1 MFNQPP
7 PHVVLANR
15 YVLFVDNKD
24 VLKRARK
31 ELANIGGNMG
41 VGYIYVDHTAGLSM
55 RIHLF
60 AEQDRGGLRYS
71 DDLERPGGSSM
82 ILRQDSFADFGIK
95 ILDAE
100 GVKMFGLPPEPAY
113 APVYRNAEVEP
124 LRSLE
129 ILHPLRAPGF
139 PDDITFMLLKDTI
152 GEQVWGRL
160 ERRLSEEQ
168 FECTL
173 LNQPN
178 NDFGV
183 RAGERVIISVNL
195 TPEGIDA
202 RFVSKVSSES

>member
-7 PHVVLANR
+7 PHVVLANH
-15 YVLFVDNKD
+15 YVLFVDHKD

-31 ELANIGGNMG
+31 ELANMGGNMG
-41 VGYIYVDHTAGLSM
+41 VGYIYVDHEAGLSM
-55 RIHLF
+55 HIHLF
-60 AEQDRGGLRYS
+60 AEQDRRGMRYS
-71 DDLERPGGSSM
+71 ADLHRPGGSVM
-82 ILRQDSFADFGIK
+82 ILRQGSFAEFGMK
-95 ILDAE
+95 ILDEE
-100 GVKMFGLPPEPAY
+100 GIKMFKLPPEPAY
-113 APVYRNAEVEP
+113 AEDYRNREVEP

-139 PDDITFMLLKDTI
+139 PDDITFAMITDDDKLA
-152 GEQVWGRL
+152 EHVWGRL
-160 ERRLSEEQ
+160 ERRLSDEQ

-183 RAGERVIISVNL
+183 RVGDRVIVSVTL

-202 RFVSKVSSES
+202 RFISKSA